1 MPSLHSDLAACV
13 WIPLFALRCEES
25 RRPELAHKPTAV
37 LSPEDSRR
45 VWQVSPQ
52 ARRQGVRP
60 DMTIGQSI
68 GLCGSLAV
76 FEPDPIYYD
85 DQFAR
90 LLMALSNISPVIEPV
105 ELGRVFVGV
114 DGLEKLYGTPEQQL
128 AAISVSAG
136 WERSDAQVE
145 TGNNGIAPR
154 PSASRSSHPVR
165 TEIARMG
172 WGRGKF
178 VSWVAASRAK
188 PGEGVVVRDG
198 EEEKFL
204 ASQPIA
210 VLPLDPDSHNRLW
223 RLGLKNLGQLIA
235 LPESAVVSQFGREGR
250 TAWRL
255 AAGLVHDPVIGSEKP
270 EPIVIGLDFP
280 SPIADRTILANS
292 IVRLIDQA
300 LRHPRRIGWRVHIAR
315 VRAALEQGASWM
327 IEATLK
333 DPSAERARIAAPLL
347 VKLEQAP
354 PQGAVENLT
363 VEFTAFAPGTTEL
376 QLFAK
381 DAQAAARAGRRRA
394 LRSAA
399 GEIRTRLSRSLLYR
413 VIEVHPWSRLP
424 ERRFALI
431 DFDP

>member
-1 MPSLHSDLAACV
+1 MFGSLFWPGMPNSTLQSSFAACV
-13 WIPLFALRCEES
+13 WIPHFALRCEED
-25 RRPELAHKPTAV
+25 RRPEFTHKPTAL

-45 VWQVSPQ
+45 VWQVSPR
-52 ARRQGVRP
+52 ARHQGVRP
-60 DMTIGQSI
+60 GMTIGQAI
-68 GLCGSLAV
+68 GLCGALAV

-90 LLMALSNISPVIEPV
+90 LLMALSSVSPVIEPA

-114 DGLEKLYGTPEQQL
+114 DGLQKLIGSPEQQL
-128 AAISVSAG
+128 DAIAQAGGGAHAA
-136 WERSDAQVE
+136 
-145 TGNNGIAPR
+145 
-154 PSASRSSHPVR
+154 ASEPHQP
-165 TEIARMG
+165 RMG
-172 WGRGKF
+172 WGHGKF
-178 VSWVAASRAK
+178 VAWVAASRAR
-188 PGEGVVVRDG
+188 PGEGIVVRDG
-198 EEEKFL
+198 EEEQFL

-210 VLPLDPDSHNRLW
+210 VLPIDPDSHHRLW
-223 RLGLKNLGQLIA
+223 RLGLKTLGQLIA

-255 AAGLVHDPVIGSEKP
+255 AAGLIADPVIGCERP
-270 EPIVIGLDFP
+270 QPIVVGLDFP
-280 SPIADRTILANS
+280 APISDRVILANT
-292 IVRLIDQA
+292 IERLIDQA
-300 LRHPRRIGWRVHIAR
+300 LRDRRRTGWRVVTAR
-315 VRAALEQGASWM
+315 VRAVLEQGASWM
-327 IEATLK
+327 AESTLK

-354 PQGAVENLT
+354 PQGAVETLT
-363 VEFTAFAPGTTEL
+363 AEFTAFAPGTTEL

-394 LRSAA
+394 LRAAA
-399 GEIRTRLSRSLLYR
+399 GEIKTRLNRSMLYR